1 MINGTNGKWNSAI
14 MSQERRAT
22 VDKRKQEKLQND
34 LKSKIPTGQKKGRN
48 IILLNN
54 PNWNQ
59 KQEPKQ

>member
-1 MINGTNGKWNSAI
+1 
-14 MSQERRAT
+14 MSQERRET
-22 VDKRKQEKLQND
+22 RKEQKQEKLQNE